1 MQDEE
6 QRQKLL
12 IKLKEKLETPEP
24 APELYDPRRVE
35 EEREMIENAIKR
47 SV

>member
-1 MQDEE
+1 L
-6 QRQKLL
+6 R
-12 IKLKEKLETPEP
+12 LKEKLETPEP
-24 APELYDPRRVE
+24 MPELYDARRVE

>member
-1 MQDEE
+1 MI
-6 QRQKLL
+6 R
-12 IKLKEKLETPEP
+12 LKEKLETPE
-24 APELYDPRRVE
+24 AVPELYDPRRVE